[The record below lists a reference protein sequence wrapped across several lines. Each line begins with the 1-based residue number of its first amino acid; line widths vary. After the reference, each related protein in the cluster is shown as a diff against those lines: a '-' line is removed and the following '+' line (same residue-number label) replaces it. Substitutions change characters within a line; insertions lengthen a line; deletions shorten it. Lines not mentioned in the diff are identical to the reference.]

1 MTPLLAFLTA
11 LIACACLLA
20 ALERVAPKFGL
31 LDKPSGHKTHTHPT
45 PVVGGIAITLSLFV
59 VPLTDSLPPD
69 AFWLFVGVG
78 LSLLLGLA
86 DDLLHMRAQTKLYF
100 MTGIFALALTPPG
113 LLLERLGEL
122 LPGVQVF
129 TGVIAVPLT
138 LFAAVGVI
146 NAFNLIDGMDGLA
159 GTVAACLLSGFLLL
173 ALAIGAHEW
182 VPFIVITLAAV
193 LAFLAF
199 NMRLPGRSRARLF
212 MGDAGSL
219 VVGFVLFWLSVA
231 LSQRSSGA
239 VPPMVMVWL
248 MAFPMLDT
256 VATMALRIRERT
268 SIFTPGHD
276 HFHHLLS
283 QHGAPVQRVVA
294 LTAVLTSGLAATGM
308 LLWQLNVPEWISCGL
323 FLAVTA
329 AYVRLNLKA
338 WARLGR
344 ASRALR
350 NTAAEARNPT

>member
-1 MTPLLAFLTA
+1 MPPLLAFSLA
-11 LIACACLLA
+11 LVICACFLA
-20 ALERVAPKFGL
+20 VLERVAPWLGL
-31 LDKPSGHKTHTHPT
+31 LDKPVGHKTHAHPT
-45 PVVGGIAITLSLFV
+45 PVVGGVAITLSLLV
-59 VPLTDSLPPD
+59 IPLAESLPPNGG
-69 AFWLFVGVG
+69 WLFLGIG
-78 LSLLLGLA
+78 LSALLGLV
-86 DDLLHMRAQTKLYF
+86 DDIAHLRAQTKLYL
-100 MTGIFALALTPPG
+100 MMVIFALALTPPG
-113 LLLERLGEL
+113 VLLDSLGEL
-122 LPGVQVF
+122 LPGIHVT
-129 TGVIAVPLT
+129 TGITAVPLT

-146 NAFNLIDGMDGLA
+146 NAFNLIDGMDGMA
-159 GTVAACLLSGFLLL
+159 GTVAACVLSGFLML
-173 ALAIGAHEW
+173 AFAIGAHEW
-182 VPFIVITLAAV
+182 VPFILAMLAAI

-231 LSQRSSGA
+231 LSQRSPAA

-283 QHGAPVQRVVA
+283 RRGMPVQRVVA
-294 LTAVLTSGLAATGM
+294 VTALLTSSLAATGM
-308 LLWQLNVPEWISCGL
+308 LLWQLQVPEWISL
-323 FLAVTA
+323 AFFLATTV
-329 AYVRLNLKA
+329 AYVRLNLNA

-344 ASRALR
+344 AARSLR
-350 NTAAEARNPT
+350 DGTAEVRNPT

>member
-122 LPGVQVF
+122 LPGVQVL
-129 TGVIAVPLT
+129 TGVTAVPLT

-146 NAFNLIDGMDGLA
+146 NAFNLIDGMDGMA

-231 LSQRSSGA
+231 LSQRSSAA
-239 VPPMVMVWL
+239 VPPIVMVWL

-283 QHGAPVQRVVA
+283 RRGAPVQRVVA
-294 LTAVLTSGLAATGM
+294 LTAVLTSSLAATGM
-308 LLWQLNVPEWISCGL
+308 VLWQLNVPEWISFGL

-344 ASRALR
+344 ASRGLR